1 MTKEENTPKNNPF
14 KNRYD
19 REFVEFACPVCER
32 RKIVC
37 LPEESEPVC
46 EFCKVEMVF
55 KEVLTEGKY

>member
-1 MTKEENTPKNNPF
+1 MDEPKAPPRRVLSE
-14 KNRYD
+14 RYS
-19 REFVEFACPVCER
+19 REFIEVACPLCDK

-37 LPEESEPVC
+37 IPEEPIPRC